1 MATSRTAGRS
11 YNPRSVSIV
20 DISSNLFTDIVD
32 TRQHALFYDLVTY
45 DTNISDGRWFD
56 GAGAP
61 SAVRNIGIRDG
72 HVEAITPD
80 DLVDADCRQ
89 VIDATGK
96 WVLLT
101 GELADRYRID
111 AGHLRIGDLA
121 DLVVIDPERLD
132 AALDDYA
139 EDRVDQYGGLSR
151 MINRN
156 DDTVNAVLVVG
167 RAVFLD
173 GKATDLVGK
182 QRTGRFLRAAHKAHA
197 DTVQESESA
206 SVS

>member
-11 YNPRSVSIV
+11 YNPRSALIV

-151 MINRN
+151 MVNRN
-156 DDTVNAVLVVG
+156 DDTVNAVLVGG

-182 QRTGRFLRAAHKAHA
+182 QRTGRFLRAAHKAPA
-197 DTVQESESA
+197 VTAKESELASA
-206 SVS
+206 S

>member
-11 YNPRSVSIV
+11 YNPRSASIV

-61 SAVRNIGIRDG
+61 SAVRNIG
-72 HVEAITPD
+72 
-80 DLVDADCRQ
+80 
-89 VIDATGK
+89 
-96 WVLLT
+96 
-101 GELADRYRID
+101 DR
-111 AGHLRIGDLA
+111 A

-139 EDRVDQYGGLSR
+139 EEQS
-151 MINRN
+151 IS
-156 DDTVNAVLVVG
+156 TAVCP
-167 RAVFLD
+167 AWST
-173 GKATDLVGK
+173 AT
-182 QRTGRFLRAAHKAHA
+182 T
-197 DTVQESESA
+197 TPSTPC
-206 SVS
+206 

>member
-1 MATSRTAGRS
+1 MATSRMAGRS
-11 YNPRSVSIV
+11 YNPRSASIV

-72 HVEAITPD
+72 HVVGITPD
-80 DLVDADCRQ
+80 D
-89 VIDATGK
+89 
-96 WVLLT
+96 
-101 GELADRYRID
+101 
-111 AGHLRIGDLA
+111 H
-121 DLVVIDPERLD
+121 
-132 AALDDYA
+132 DDYA

-151 MINRN
+151 MVNRN
-156 DDTVNAVLVVG
+156 DDTVNAVLVGG

-182 QRTGRFLRAAHKAHA
+182 QRTGRFLRAAHKAPA
-197 DTVQESESA
+197 VTVQESESA